1 MIRCLSSWLR
11 FVVVIGAL
19 GLAAVASGQAPEAQG
34 TVTVGNTKVAI
45 TTGMAV
51 GYTAPNGQLV
61 SVLLSDKPADAK
73 AFAVDTKIG
82 AGERY
87 VAGVFE
93 GAWKSQHGAKK
104 LSGFMFTIG
113 TKGNLMIEE
122 FLIGG
127 QNNTFSIGSDEYVIN
142 IKSVSPRLVGTIK
155 TKTPVVDVGG
165 GRKVGLDGTFDLAV
179 EARK

>member
-1 MIRCLSSWLR
+1 MIRPVGSWLR
-11 FVVVIGAL
+11 CVVVIGAL
-19 GLAAVASGQAPEAQG
+19 GLAAAASGQAPKAQG
-34 TVTVGNTKVAI
+34 TVTVGVTKVAI
-45 TTGMAV
+45 ATGMAV

-61 SVLLSDKPADAK
+61 SVLLSDKPADVK
-73 AFAVDTKIG
+73 VFAADTKIG

-87 VAGVFE
+87 VAGIFE

-113 TKGNLMIEE
+113 AKGNLMTEE

-127 QNNTFSIGSDEYVIN
+127 QNNTFSIGSDEYVVS
-142 IKSVSPRLVGTIK
+142 IKSMSPRLVGTIK

-165 GRKVGLDGTFDLAV
+165 GRKVGLDGAFDLTV

>member
-1 MIRCLSSWLR
+1 MIRRWGSWLR

-19 GLAAVASGQAPEAQG
+19 GLAAVASGQAPKAQG

-45 TTGMAV
+45 KTGMAV

-73 AFAVDTKIG
+73 AFAADTKIG

-87 VAGVFE
+87 VAGTFE
-93 GAWKSQHGAKK
+93 GAWKSQHGEKK

-113 TKGNLMIEE
+113 AKGNLMIEE

-127 QNNTFSIGSDEYVIN
+127 QNNTFSIGSDEYVVN
-142 IKSVSPRLVGTIK
+142 IKSMSPRLVGTIK